1 MSSQYHLRPAEPK
14 DVPVLLELIIGLA
27 DYEKARD
34 SVQATPEIVD
44 LWHVLVFFLSNIIQ
58 LHKNLFETPYAHA
71 LIAFSGPAGVAGG
84 EAIGFAIYFF
94 NFSTWTGKPGL
105 YLEDLYVKPDHRAKG
120 IGKAFFVELSKAAQA
135 KASNVYPV
143 VIVMS

>member
-14 DVPVLLELIIGLA
+14 DVVRSVWNNNHKAE
-27 DYEKARD
+27 YEKARN
-34 SVQATPEIVD
+34 SVRATPEI
-44 LWHVLVFFLSNIIQ
+44 
-58 LHKNLFETPYAHA
+58 LHKNLFEIPYAHA

-105 YLEDLYVKPDHRAKG
+105 YLEDLYVKPEHRAKG

-135 KASNVYPV
+135 KASHVYPV